1 MAPPALA
8 PTLPRRLIHSLLPSL
23 LGLAV
28 VAAHAQDD
36 LSEHDYF
43 ESLPEVLTVSRLAQ
57 PLSDTPGAVTIID
70 RKTLQDLNVRDMADV
85 LRLVPGYYVSGYNGA
100 NPIGVYHA
108 PLDEG
113 GVRNL
118 VLVDGRPAYSTF
130 YFGGTMRGLM
140 AVDPEDVE
148 RVEILRGSNSAAYGA
163 NAMFGV
169 INIITRHSADSAGTR
184 ISTRLGE
191 GGVRDA
197 RLSLGRNVGSASWRL
212 SASQRRDEGLP
223 SLADSR
229 TLRQLRLRAD
239 ARPTPSDELQL
250 DIGISDLN
258 SGEGYAGD
266 LDNPRRTLAWRDWH
280 LNGQWRHQ
288 RSDSEFFKLSM
299 SLTQETLTDGFDRPL
314 PAMPPVRVDFSG
326 IGRRLDLEFQHQF
339 SVSDSA
345 RLVWGTGLKVDQ
357 SVSQPLYSRAD
368 GLSINEKRLF
378 GNLEWRFSPQWL
390 LNAGLFVGNNSWV
403 GGYTSP
409 RLMVN
414 FQPWPEHTLRAGV
427 SRSVRTPSLF
437 ELAADTRYDTPLGLI
452 QTNAA
457 RGNVRAEHLRTQ
469 ELGYFFNSRPHH
481 VTLDVRV
488 FRETM
493 RDRVLPTRYGPA
505 QALGIQRLDFI
516 NTPGGVFSGF
526 EYQLRW
532 APVARTEF
540 WLSQSFADVD
550 WDDNTSAVN
559 PPTHT
564 TTLAVMHEWT
574 NRLRLALM
582 FTHRSEMAW
591 RGIGRLPTYRQWDLH
606 LSYPFR
612 VGDMSARAAVS
623 VRNLNGDQSLFTS
636 SFASPVSRRQ
646 AYASLQF
653 EF

>member
-1 MAPPALA
+1 MAAPAPA
-8 PTLPRRLIHSLLPSL
+8 STLHHRLTRHLLPCL
-23 LGLAV
+23 FGATAAV
-28 VAAHAQDD
+28 VHAQDD
-36 LSEHDYF
+36 LSELDYF
-43 ESLPEVLTVSRLAQ
+43 QSLPEVLTVSRLAQ
-57 PLSDTPGAVTIID
+57 PISDTPGAVTIID

-148 RVEILRGSNSAAYGA
+148 RVEVLRGSNSAAYGA
-163 NAMFGV
+163 SAMFGV
-169 INIITRHSADSAGTR
+169 INIITRHSADSVGTR

-191 GGVRDA
+191 GGIRDA
-197 RLSLGRNVGSASWRL
+197 RLSLGRNEGAASWRL
-212 SASQRRDEGLP
+212 SVSQRQDEGLP
-223 SLADSR
+223 KLADSR

-239 ARPTPSDELQL
+239 ARPSASDELQL
-250 DIGISDLN
+250 DIGVSDLH

-266 LDNPRRTLAWRDWH
+266 LDNPQRTLGWRDWH
-280 LNGQWRHQ
+280 VNGQWRHQ
-288 RSDSEFFKLSM
+288 RSDSEVFKLSM

-339 SVSDSA
+339 GLSDNA

-357 SVSQPLYSRAD
+357 SVSQALYGRPD

-390 LNAGLFVGNNSWV
+390 LNAGLFLGNNSWV
-403 GGYTSP
+403 GSYASP

-414 FQPWPEHTLRAGV
+414 FQPSPEHTLRAGV

-437 ELAADTRYDTPLGLI
+437 ELAADTRYNTPLGLI
-452 QTNAA
+452 RTNAA
-457 RGNVRAEHLRTQ
+457 TGNVRAEHLQTH
-469 ELGYFFNSRPHH
+469 ELGYFFSSRPHH

-488 FRETM
+488 FRESM

-505 QALGIQRLDFI
+505 QALGIQRLDFV
-516 NTPGGVFSGF
+516 NTPGGEFSGF

-532 APVARTEF
+532 SPVARTEF
-540 WLSQSFADVD
+540 WLSQSFADAD
-550 WDDNTSAVN
+550 WNDNTVAVS
-559 PPTHT
+559 PPTHG
-564 TTLAVMHEWT
+564 TTLAVMHEWA
-574 NRLRLALM
+574 NRLRFSLM

-591 RGIGRLPTYRQWDLH
+591 RGVGRLPTYRQWDLH

-612 VGDMSARAAVS
+612 VGDVSARAAVS
-623 VRNLNGDQSLFTS
+623 VRGLNGDQALFTS